1 MTVIAPVSTSL
12 LPTALANTARN
23 TQDATLTTTVQ
34 PSVMVNLG
42 TAQVG
47 VDSQTYSA
55 QGTLYPGLSS
65 QLVWKNAVQ
74 DPVSVL
80 MGKHFMANTLS
91 DRFSGLGAALLDG
104 FNKGSGNYSQSVK
117 VQAGHSTNS
126 SSGLR
131 AEVTLQIKTNS
142 GTLVTLDIDSQAD
155 GMNINVSSDSK
166 LSDEERAAIAGLA
179 DGFQSAL
186 DGLSQVP
193 PRLNLAGL
201 AGYDTH
207 QLKSVDLQLDS
218 HMGTAI
224 PTSAKVHLDRQTSAV
239 NVSMPQG
246 KMALSVNNS
255 NITGIQ
261 GSAGQRAA
269 AVANMLKQLDEA
281 ASRGHG
287 DPALVNLFKDAFTTL
302 NGKAGVTNLN
312 LPLDDREH
320 AMLTGLSD
328 FSGSIT
334 DTPVRPNPLHLDEVD
349 KFEWSASQSTSLKG
363 NTLADHTL
371 SQTQKMHLTA
381 AWHRPL
387 VPGTQLKLTTD
398 PKTQNY
404 YFDQVNDDAQSQA
417 DLAMQNGQMVS
428 AKLAQSADQ
437 NLHEIKVV
445 KDKVMA
451 DKTTPLHNARTLDL
465 LGLLQHTPLTMS
477 ADEGDVDQNLIKVH
491 GLVLLSAN
499 PRDLS

>member
-1 MTVIAPVSTSL
+1 MTVIAPISTSL
-12 LPTALANTARN
+12 LPVQTTLAPTN
-23 TQDATLTTTVQ
+23 TQAATLSLASQ

-42 TAQVG
+42 TSQAG

-74 DPVSVL
+74 DPVSIL
-80 MGKHFMANTLS
+80 MGKHFMGNTLA
-91 DRFSGLGAALLDG
+91 DRFKGLGAALLDG
-104 FNKGSGNYSQSVK
+104 FSSGSGNYSQSVK
-117 VQAGHSTNS
+117 VQNTDGIS
-126 SSGLR
+126 SGNGLR
-131 AEVTLQIKTNS
+131 AGVSLQIKTNS
-142 GTLVTLDIDSQAD
+142 GTLVTLSIDSQAD
-155 GMNINVSSDSK
+155 GMDIQVSSDSK

-179 DGFQSAL
+179 DGFQNAL
-186 DGLSQVP
+186 DGLSQQP
-193 PRLNLAGL
+193 PRLDLAGL

-218 HMGTAI
+218 HQGITLGV
-224 PTSAKVHLDRQTSAV
+224 SARVHLDRQTSSV

-246 KMALSVNNS
+246 KMALSVNNG
-255 NITGIQ
+255 NIMGIQ

-269 AVANMLKQLDEA
+269 AVANMLKQLDDA

-302 NGKAGVTNLN
+302 NGKAGATNLN

-328 FSGSIT
+328 FTASIT
-334 DTPVRPNPLHLDEVD
+334 DTPVSSNPLHLDEVD
-349 KFEWSASQSTSLKG
+349 KFEWTASQSTTLKG
-363 NTLADHTL
+363 NTMLDHTL
-371 SQTQKMHLTA
+371 SQTQKTHLTA

-387 VPGTQLKLTTD
+387 VAGTQLRLTTD
-398 PKTQNY
+398 PDSQNY
-404 YFDQVNDDAQSQA
+404 YFDQVDDSAQSQA

-428 AKLAQSADQ
+428 ARVAQSADQ
-437 NLHEIKVV
+437 SLHETKVV
-445 KDKVMA
+445 KNKVMA
-451 DKTTPLHNARTLDL
+451 DQTTPTHNARTLDL
-465 LGLLQHTPLTMS
+465 LGLLQQTPRTMS
-477 ADEGDVDQNLIKVH
+477 ADEGDADQNLRKVH

-499 PRDLS
+499 PRDLG